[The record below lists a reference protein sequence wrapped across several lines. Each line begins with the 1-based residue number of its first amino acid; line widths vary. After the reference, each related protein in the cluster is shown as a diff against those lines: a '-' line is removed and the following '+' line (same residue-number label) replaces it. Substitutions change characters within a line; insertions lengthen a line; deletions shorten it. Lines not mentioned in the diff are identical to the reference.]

1 MGTANVTFETVR
13 EIGLA
18 LPDVE
23 ESTMYALPALKVC
36 GKLLA
41 CVPVNKS
48 VEPGSLAVALDPE
61 HRAALLEEAPRTYYL
76 TDHYAGHP
84 IVLVRLSE
92 IGREE
97 LAGLLNSAWR
107 FVTAEARRTARR
119 PAGGRLNPSRRKPR

>member
-1 MGTANVTFETVR
+1 MGTAKITFETVR
-13 EIGLA
+13 EIGLS
-18 LPDVE
+18 LPEVE
-23 ESTMYALPALKVC
+23 ETAMYASPALKLR

-61 HRAALLEEAPRTYYL
+61 HRSALLEEAPRTYYV
-76 TDHYAGHP
+76 TDNYAGHP

-107 FVTAEARRTARR
+107 FVTTQARQTARD
-119 PAGGRLNPSRRKPR
+119 PAGARLNRSRSKPR

>member
-1 MGTANVTFETVR
+1 MSTANITFETVR

-23 ESTMYALPALKVC
+23 ASTMYASPALKVR
-36 GKLLA
+36 GKLLT

-48 VEPGSLAVALDPE
+48 AEPGSLAVALDPE
-61 HRAALLEEAPRTYYL
+61 HRSALLEEAPRTYYV
-76 TDHYAGHP
+76 TDHYADHP

-107 FVTAEARRTARR
+107 FVTAPARQTARGS
-119 PAGGRLNPSRRKPR
+119 AGGRLNPSRRKPR